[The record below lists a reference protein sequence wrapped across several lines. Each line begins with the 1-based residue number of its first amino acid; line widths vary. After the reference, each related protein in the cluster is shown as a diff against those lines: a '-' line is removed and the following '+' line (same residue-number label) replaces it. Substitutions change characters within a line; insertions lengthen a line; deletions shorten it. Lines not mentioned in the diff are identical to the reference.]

1 MVQLWALGIKRRMQK
16 LSQRW
21 LKVLGF
27 VLLILAGQMSAYA
40 RDAEETKSG
49 KDSFRPALIYIAA
62 GKERDSAFIDSARAG
77 AARAKDELGIR
88 YKEYRMSGDE
98 DVSAVIQKAADSGAT
113 PIIAVGFQNVI
124 PVLNLAERYPNTSF
138 TVIDGLVP
146 PIYPNVQSVLFKDHE
161 GAFLVGIVAGMTTR
175 TNKLGFIGGMDIPI
189 IRNFAKGFVQ
199 GVHYANPKAQ
209 VTIKTLGN
217 TPEAWSSP
225 EAAEN
230 LALSQFGSGV
240 DVIFAAAGGSGV
252 GVLKAAKETDH
263 FAIGVDIN
271 QNAIYPG
278 HVLTSMVKRVD
289 IAVYSALKTSYEGKW
304 SPGIK
309 YLGLKENALDYSV
322 DEYNRHLMN
331 EALIDRVA
339 TARERIVNGVL
350 TVEIYSPK

>member
-1 MVQLWALGIKRRMQK
+1 MRKMRQK
-16 LSQRW
+16 W
-21 LKVLGF
+21 LKSAGLM
-27 VLLILAGQMSAYA
+27 LLLMATLASAQ
-40 RDAEETKSG
+40 AEDTLATKPA
-49 KDSFRPALIYIAA
+49 KEAFRPALIYIAA

-77 AARAKDELGIR
+77 AARAKAEFGIR
-88 YKEYRMSGDE
+88 YDEYRMTGEE

-113 PIIAVGFQNVI
+113 PIIAVGFQNVM
-124 PVLNLAERYPNTSF
+124 PVLNLAERYPNTKF

-146 PIYPNVQSVLFKDHE
+146 PIFPNVQSVLFKDHE

-175 TNKLGFIGGMDIPI
+175 SNQVGFIGGMDIPI

-199 GVHYANPKAQ
+199 GVHYANLKAQ

-217 TPEAWSSP
+217 TPDAWSSP
-225 EAAEN
+225 EVAET
-230 LALSQFGSGV
+230 LALSQFESGV
-240 DVIFAAAGGSGV
+240 DVIFAAAGGSGI

-289 IAVYSALKTSYEGKW
+289 IAVYNALKTSYEGKW

-331 EALIDRVA
+331 EALIDKVS
-339 TARERIVNGVL
+339 TAKERIVSGL
-350 TVEIYSPK
+350 ITVEIYSPK